1 MEKRNVRY
9 LSPQEVGR
17 LIEAADTPQ
26 GRALLEF
33 LYGTAARVSET
44 VRVKVDDL
52 DFKQRTVLLHGRTGD
67 RVVPF
72 GKKAVKALR
81 AYLAGRKAGCLF
93 LERKQPLSLK
103 SIHQIVSKVG
113 DRAGLKQV
121 SPIVLRHSCAVAL
134 MDNGADVCLVQ
145 ELLGH
150 SRSS

>member
-1 MEKRNVRY
+1 MPNKNIQC
-9 LSPQEVGR
+9 LSVQEVDR

-33 LYGTAARVSET
+33 LYGTAARVSEA

-52 DFKQRTVLLHGRTGD
+52 DFKRHMVLLHGKTGD

-72 GKKAVKALR
+72 GKKAANALR
-81 AYLAGRKAGCLF
+81 AYLAGRKVGCLF
-93 LERKQPLSLK
+93 RERRQPLSLK

-134 MDNGADVCLVQ
+134 MENGADVRLVQ